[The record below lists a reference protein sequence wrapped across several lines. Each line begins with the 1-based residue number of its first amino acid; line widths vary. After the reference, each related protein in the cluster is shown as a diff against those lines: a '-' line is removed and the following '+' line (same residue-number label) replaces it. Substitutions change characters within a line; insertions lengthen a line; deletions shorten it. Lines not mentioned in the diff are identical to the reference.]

1 MLSKHFVTP
10 RINFHINWTLNF
22 LHFAPNPDIA
32 LLEEIDSKRN
42 HIRSLTTTVNDEITG
57 TMPVSKA
64 GLHSIIVAS
73 CKLGRKPGFRFG
85 FRQVRAGLRH
95 VFGQLSTFL
104 SKTWSRTCCINLDM
118 SRLMQQVRWLVRVL
132 DKWNVEKS
140 VSSQPK
146 TCLSWIFVTY
156 FIIRAYHDVIK

>member
-64 GLHSIIVAS
+64 GLHSIILAS

-95 VFGQLSTFL
+95 AFNMLSTRFRLLL
-104 SKTWSRTCCINLDM
+104 SKIWSRTCCINLDM
-118 SRLMQQVRWLVRVL
+118 SRLMQQVRWFARVL
-132 DKWNVEKS
+132 DKWNVAKPFRA
-140 VSSQPK
+140 SQR
-146 TCLSWIFVTY
+146 TC
-156 FIIRAYHDVIK
+156 